1 MNNFHSQFNQE
12 TKKEEAAQK
21 ATSSW
26 MDNPK
31 LAGMDMSKLA
41 MLNALAEQGSAKKRR
56 RSCCLFSCLPLPQI
70 NQKVSVSPR
79 RKWKQSFRY

>member
-41 MLNALAEQGSAKKRR
+41 MLNALAEQGSAKKNAAGAAA
-56 RSCCLFSCLPLPQI
+56 FSHVCRFH
-70 NQKVSVSPR
+70 K
-79 RKWKQSFRY
+79 

>member
-12 TKKEEAAQK
+12 TKKRRLHKKQPPHG
-21 ATSSW
+21 W
-26 MDNPK
+26 IIK

>member
-31 LAGMDMSKLA
+31 LAGIDMSKLA
-41 MLNALAEQGSAKKRR
+41 MLNALASV
-56 RSCCLFSCLPLPQI
+56 CLTCSIMVWSLI
-70 NQKVSVSPR
+70 
-79 RKWKQSFRY
+79 

>member
-1 MNNFHSQFNQE
+1 MNNFYSNSNQE

-26 MDNPK
+26 MDSPK

-41 MLNALAEQGSAKKRR
+41 MLNALAEQGSASDLSSR
-56 RSCCLFSCLPLPQI
+56 
-70 NQKVSVSPR
+70 
-79 RKWKQSFRY
+79 